1 MKKSY
6 VLKSCVLKNS
16 LLTTRVG
23 RYQFKS
29 HSKSSLKAN
38 QGFTIVEVMIA
49 MALSSIA
56 LLGLALAQLKSLQ
69 YATNSFNYTVSLIQ
83 ANNAVERTWVNL
95 CDLQRKAAGD
105 TTYQDHV
112 EVMSPDGDDI
122 SGYTME
128 VVPVKSA
135 TFDNNLNITVRWQDR
150 RLTTDA
156 DDAAAENMAVVNA
169 EFPTI
174 CAAAPA
180 VP

>member
-1 MKKSY
+1 MKKNY

-95 CDLQRKAAGD
+95 CDLQTGD
-105 TTYQDHV
+105 TAYKEHV
-112 EVMSPDGDDI
+112 GVMSPDGDDI

-128 VVPVKSA
+128 VVPVKTA

-174 CAAAPA
+174 CAAAPVPA